1 MGSHNF
7 TWAHPATEVYVTGT
21 FDAWGKTEKL
31 EKKGDIHEKVVTF
44 DTLPTE
50 KILYKF
56 VADGTWSHDHTA
68 KTETDHEGNVNN
80 VLYPEDIKRAD
91 PMISSAAPGATTA
104 SLAGQQPLEKEVRG
118 KDTSQT
124 PGTFPG
130 TPALTSSDEKKDG
143 LAAAGLA
150 AGLVGAGGAGA
161 LASKAGSKEPEQTFS
176 VNPIPAS
183 SGVGNPISLAAGEK
197 VPEPSTI
204 TSNTIASTVRDD
216 PSLKSSAED
225 AGQTFGVAPL
235 PATGGIG
242 NPISL
247 APGEKVPD
255 SSSYTASNI
264 NSHVKLDKDS
274 YENSGSSVP
283 VLPPKTGEIESD
295 TAAGGALLG
304 GLGPQT
310 TNMIPES
317 SMGMGADAPAP
328 LEGQAISSVG
338 ANSTTNELAGQV
350 PLEPRG
356 VPVVVKESQKDAGVA
371 PEASANPEAVQE
383 KKDVESELKDKIG
396 KPEDQTSG
404 AIGGAFG
411 GLGGGAL
418 AGGILA
424 GAGATALGVA
434 AAARQKAHE
443 TTGTDPVS
451 LLPTSV
457 QKTVDENT
465 RPNGSATE
473 RAATA
478 DTVPAAVTESQKEA
492 HAAPEASANAEAVH
506 EKSDVEKELLNK
518 VPESQATGDS
528 APGIVNSST
537 KSTGEPAPTAA
548 ADAVPVAVAESQKEA
563 HAAPEASANAEAVH
577 EKSDVEKELLNKV
590 PESQATG
597 DSAPGIVNSST
608 KSAGEPAPTAAADAV
623 PVAVAESQKEAHAAP
638 EASANAEA
646 VHEKSDVEK
655 ELLNK
660 VPESQA
666 TGDSA
671 PAVASSGTMAPA
683 SGGAPGY
690 DIQTGPDYVEG
701 GVASG
706 VTGASA
712 TRTAGV
718 SEPIATSTTSETG
731 ATTSNGAPQLADPT
745 EGVAALSMNDK
756 SKDIDAPASS
766 QAEVSKPTVLAADPS
781 KPMDSRDVSPMSK
794 PKAASSE
801 QAAPVVTTGVSSG
814 TAPATSEA
822 SKPVGTP
829 RTSAGPSTPAKRNSM
844 IDRFERFKGGKE
856 GTPDSSKTDG
866 SSTKKKGRLSRFF
879 DKLKN

>member
-1 MGSHNF
+1 
-7 TWAHPATEVYVTGT
+7 
-21 FDAWGKTEKL
+21 
-31 EKKGDIHEKVVTF
+31 
-44 DTLPTE
+44 
-50 KILYKF
+50 
-56 VADGTWSHDHTA
+56 
-68 KTETDHEGNVNN
+68 
-80 VLYPEDIKRAD
+80 
-91 PMISSAAPGATTA
+91 MISSAAPGATTA

-597 DSAPGIVNSST
+597 DSAP
-608 KSAGEPAPTAAADAV
+608 
-623 PVAVAESQKEAHAAP
+623 
-638 EASANAEA
+638 
-646 VHEKSDVEK
+646 
-655 ELLNK
+655 
-660 VPESQA
+660 
-666 TGDSA
+666 
-671 PAVASSGTMAPA
+671 AVASSGTMAPA